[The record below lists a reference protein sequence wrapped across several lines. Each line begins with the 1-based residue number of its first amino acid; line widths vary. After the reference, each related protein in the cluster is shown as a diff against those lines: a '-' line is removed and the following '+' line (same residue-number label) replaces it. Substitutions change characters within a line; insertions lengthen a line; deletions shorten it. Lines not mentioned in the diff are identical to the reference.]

1 MANNLPGP
9 GPMIGLMVAVLLVV
23 WLGVFGPLDVTN
35 AFSRVIR
42 FANLLDANSIIVSF
56 IVAVVVVIA
65 AILVGRRLSIGA
77 ANNRAFDEPELQEI
91 KPLFSSADWA
101 RFRRYFRLVVGLV
114 GAIALLHFGAA
125 ASVLPYVW
133 VSDLSANCGARLV
146 LDRAVGEMMI
156 VLMYILLAL
165 FGVVCI
171 GILSKLRILFP
182 ELRGLSPPQGIGN
195 KNLLLSQSL
204 VPLSAALLCLGAVLI
219 DDLRFL
225 RNPPNIPTD
234 EAQLKECAHPSET
247 AKWGYAR
254 LEM

>member
-9 GPMIGLMVAVLLVV
+9 GPMIGLMLAVLLVV

-35 AFSRVIR
+35 AFGRVIR
-42 FANLLDANSIIVSF
+42 FANLLDAQSIIASF

-77 ANNRAFDEPELQEI
+77 ANGKAFDEPELQDI

-156 VLMYILLAL
+156 VLIYILLAL
-165 FGVVCI
+165 FGVACI

-182 ELRGLSPPQGIGN
+182 ALRRLSPPQGTGN

-204 VPLSAALLCLGAVLI
+204 VPLSAALLCLGAILI

-234 EAQLKECAHPSET
+234 EAELKQCAHPSET
-247 AKWGYAR
+247 AKWGYQR